1 MNLRSSHRMCS
12 VKRGV
17 LKLLKFHGK
26 TPVLES
32 LFNKV
37 ASLRLQHRCLPV
49 KFVKFLRTSILK
61 NICERKRIT
70 QCVVFNFPNDVKLSA
85 SSN

>member
-49 KFVKFLRTSILK
+49 KICEIFKNIYFEEYLRTKENNAMCGI
-61 NICERKRIT
+61 
-70 QCVVFNFPNDVKLSA
+70 
-85 SSN
+85 